1 MANSAIGIKARRN
14 RAYKQEDTSYT
25 YSYGGGAGGDRRGD
39 RYDTGDN
46 TLKKTKGIDEGTL
59 QGTKKENRGRKKAD
73 APRGKKKQKT
83 KYERTKRTTKKG
95 RD

>member
-1 MANSAIGIKARRN
+1 MAKSAIGIKARRN

-25 YSYGGGAGGDRRGD
+25 YSSGEGSSNRRGD
-39 RYDTGDN
+39 RYNTGEN
-46 TLKKTKGIDEGTL
+46 TLKKTKGIDKGTL